1 MTSVEQRVSFIEGK
15 LDQFSTKPDLA
26 ELESRLIKWMVT
38 LQLLGLGA
46 IAGIVAAIVQLFG

>member
-15 LDQFSTKPDLA
+15 LDQFSTKADLA

>member
-1 MTSVEQRVSFIEGK
+1 MTSVELRVSFIEGK
-15 LDQFSTKPDLA
+15 LDQFSTKADLA